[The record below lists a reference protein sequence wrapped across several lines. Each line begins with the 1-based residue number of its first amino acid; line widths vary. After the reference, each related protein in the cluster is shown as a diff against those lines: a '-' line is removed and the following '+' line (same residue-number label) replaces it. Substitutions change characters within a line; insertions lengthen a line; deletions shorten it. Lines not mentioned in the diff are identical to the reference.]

1 MVILPGP
8 CHILD
13 SLIVYCPST
22 FATGRGVERADLQ
35 RNRENCLAAFIGRI
49 AVKLLISP
57 PQSSL
62 VFYTRLT
69 ERPPAHLTM
78 LSLQTVHSLT
88 QQVMEGACVT
98 CEACKPCSPSSFAPF
113 PPFPLPKHI
122 LAFLVVLQIWGWSQ
136 EKKVQDSG
144 LVCRCLHACREGRF
158 LFWLQRRITEN

>member
-1 MVILPGP
+1 M
-8 CHILD
+8 
-13 SLIVYCPST
+13 
-22 FATGRGVERADLQ
+22 Q

-98 CEACKPCSPSSFAPF
+98 CEAFKSCSPSSFAPF
-113 PPFPLPKHI
+113 PPFPLPKQERERKI
-122 LAFLVVLQIWGWSQ
+122 LAFLVLLQIWGWSQ

-144 LVCRCLHACREGRF
+144 LVCWCLHASREGRF